1 MSERTGPSE
10 PRNTRHGESEH
21 TTFLTSRETNS
32 PTAAATSPQ
41 AAASNDV
48 SDVPAHPRPER
59 NDGDAAREAA
69 QAHPAQQAGP
79 PVDADTAPF
88 RPVRPSQESDG
99 SAAAPAGSASTS
111 QPQQGPPNHGPN
123 QSRTDPSPTPQ
134 RQTGQAPAGQERTSL
149 FRPVQPTEAGP
160 SSGQEPGRQQ
170 AGQESTSLF
179 QPIQQPPA
187 AGQPH
192 GAQSHGGQSPGGQPQ
207 QQGGQPSGAGGQERT
222 SLFQPFQQQPGQ
234 QQPNPH
240 QGGQQQPGQPGQQQ
254 PLNQNQQTQR
264 QHQPGETGPG
274 QNRPDRPAD
283 QGTAGLSGSLTGS
296 LSGSAPEHGSQPGD
310 RTGPQGTRPQQ
321 GDGSALSGSLSGGLS
336 GSLSPDA
343 PGTRPPA
350 AEAEPERTTTFS
362 PIRDAETT
370 RFEGTGSPAPS
381 SQSSLTGRL
390 GDESATTHVAAGSL
404 QNRDGYAAQTEAI
417 STTALPQNAQ
427 QATTNLNASR
437 PTENFTAGDQGR
449 DGDPAFQGALL
460 GSVTLPPPGSPGAD
474 EPQTVVIPRIA
485 AGPAMQIEEPQ
496 GGLTA
501 LFDGSE
507 AAAEHARQESAR
519 REAGAEP
526 DSHYPMSDA
535 EYARRLDKVKR
546 GGLIAAAAVGVL
558 GLLYGAD
565 LMLTS
570 NHIPR
575 GVTVAGVE
583 IGGMERD
590 AAEDRLR
597 TEIGPRL
604 DDPVAVQA
612 GDVETEID
620 PESAGLTLDWD
631 RTLTQVQDQPL
642 NPFVRLSSFFTSRDV
657 DVVTATDRAA
667 LTSTVEALAPE
678 VNREPAEGTIT
689 FEGATPVAV
698 EPVNGQNLDVGR
710 SVDVLYSGWADGRR
724 LDLPVN
730 VVEVSTTSEGVQQAI
745 TDYAAPAVASPVT
758 ITGDGKNAMLEPGA
772 IASALTFTPDDEG
785 GLTPE
790 LDMGKVT
797 ESLAPQLA
805 DTEEEG
811 QDAEILFTGGSPTIE
826 PSVDG
831 RGINWETTLETL
843 PDVLRSADAAERT
856 LPAEYEEQPAEIT
869 TEQVEGLGINEVISS
884 FTTGGFAPDSGI
896 NIRQAAQEVNGAI
909 VPPGETFTLNN
920 HTGPRGAA
928 EGYVDAGIIQDGAP
942 GRAVGGG
949 ISQFATT
956 LYNAYYFAGLQDNG
970 HQEHS
975 YYISRYPEGREA
987 TVFQNPDG
995 SSVIDVG
1002 FVNDS
1007 DTGVA
1012 IQTNWTPSEVTVTIW
1027 GTKRYEVESV
1037 TGPRTNPTEPQ
1048 TKEIPEGEPCSP
1060 SNGGGGFTVT
1070 DTRILRDLSGNEV
1083 RRDGPRSVTY
1093 NPQPRIVCGGGDDS
1107 DE

>member
-1 MSERTGPSE
+1 MPQA
-10 PRNTRHGESEH
+10 
-21 TTFLTSRETNS
+21 SREQNT
-32 PTAAATSPQ
+32 
-41 AAASNDV
+41 
-48 SDVPAHPRPER
+48 
-59 NDGDAAREAA
+59 
-69 QAHPAQQAGP
+69 
-79 PVDADTAPF
+79 
-88 RPVRPSQESDG
+88 
-99 SAAAPAGSASTS
+99 
-111 QPQQGPPNHGPN
+111 PQQ
-123 QSRTDPSPTPQ
+123 TP
-134 RQTGQAPAGQERTSL
+134 
-149 FRPVQPTEAGP
+149 
-160 SSGQEPGRQQ
+160 
-170 AGQESTSLF
+170 ESTSLF
-179 QPIQQPPA
+179 QPVQQPPA
-187 AGQPH
+187 GPRQNAQP
-192 GAQSHGGQSPGGQPQ
+192 SPQ
-207 QQGGQPSGAGGQERT
+207 QAEST
-222 SLFQPFQQQPGQ
+222 SLFQPVRPQPTHQHGSPQQGRA
-234 QQPNPH
+234 
-240 QGGQQQPGQPGQQQ
+240 GQPPSPDAQ
-254 PLNQNQQTQR
+254 QQTQPAQNRSNPQHGR
-264 QHQPGETGPG
+264 QHPGASN
-274 QNRPDRPAD
+274 QHRPDRSSD
-283 QGTAGLSGSLTGS
+283 QTTA
-296 LSGSAPEHGSQPGD
+296 
-310 RTGPQGTRPQQ
+310 
-321 GDGSALSGSLSGGLS
+321 ALSGSLSGSLGGDSRDHGPGASPQGDGPGQQGAALS
-336 GSLSPDA
+336 GSLSGSLTPHSA
-343 PGTRPPA
+343 GPNPP

-362 PIRDAETT
+362 PVRDAETT
-370 RFEGTGSPAPS
+370 RFEGTGAGPTPS
-381 SQSSLTGRL
+381 AGQSSLSGRL
-390 GDESATTHVAAGSL
+390 GDDAETTHVAAGSL
-404 QNRDGYAAQTEAI
+404 GNAGYAQQTEAM
-417 STTALPQNAQ
+417 STTALPQNPQ
-427 QATTNLNASR
+427 QVTTDLNAAR
-437 PTENFTAGDQGR
+437 PTENFAAAGRDP
-449 DGDPAFQGALL
+449 DGDPAFQGALI
-460 GSVTLPPPGSPGAD
+460 GSLSVPPAGNPGSD
-474 EPQTVVIPRIA
+474 EPQTVVIPRID
-485 AGPAMQIEEPQ
+485 AGSQQAEPQ

-507 AAAEHARQESAR
+507 EAAAAEHARQEVAR
-519 REAGAEP
+519 READGEP
-526 DSHYPMSDA
+526 DSNYPMSDA
-535 EYARRLDKVKR
+535 EYARRLSKVKR

-570 NHIPR
+570 DQIPR
-575 GVTVAGVE
+575 GVTVAGVA
-583 IGGMERD
+583 IGGMDRGE
-590 AAEDRLR
+590 AEERLR

-604 DDPVAVQA
+604 DAPVAVRA

-620 PESAGLTLDWD
+620 PETAGLTLDWD
-631 RTLTQVQDQPL
+631 RTLTQIQDQPL
-642 NPFVRLSSFFTSRDV
+642 NPFIRLSSFFTSRDV

-678 VNREPAEGTIT
+678 VDREPAEGTIE

-730 VVEVSTTSEGVQQAI
+730 VVEVSTTSEGIQQAL
-745 TDYAAPAVASPVT
+745 TDYAEPAVSSPVT

-772 IASALTFTPDDEG
+772 IASALSFSSDDEG
-785 GLTPE
+785 GLRPE

-811 QDAEILFTGGSPTIE
+811 KDAEISFGGGSPTIE

-831 RGINWETTLETL
+831 RGINWENTLETL
-843 PDVLRSADAAERT
+843 PDVLSSTDPAERT
-856 LPAEYEEQPAEIT
+856 LAAEYEEQPAEIT
-869 TEQVEGLGINEVISS
+869 TEQVEGLGIKEVIST

-909 VPPGETFTLNN
+909 VLPGETFTLNT
-920 HTGPRGAA
+920 HTGPRGTA

-1012 IQTNWTPSEVTVTIW
+1012 IQTHWTPSEVTVTIW

-1037 TGPRTNPTEPQ
+1037 TGPRTNHTEPQ

-1060 SNGGGGFTVT
+1060 SNGGAGFTVT
-1070 DTRILRDLSGNEV
+1070 DTRIIRDLSGNEV
-1083 RRDGPRSVTY
+1083 RRDGPRSVVY
-1093 NPQPRIVCGGGDDS
+1093 NPQPRIVCGGSGDDG